1 MRLRSGVTTLMTA
14 AVAVGCLGDPDL
26 EASDAGDT
34 HLTTAERWVG
44 EPEIR
49 IGSIDDP
56 EQALGTIGHVV
67 IGPEGEL
74 FVSQPESGNIRVFNP
89 DGRLSRIIGRR
100 GQGPGE
106 FENVSYIGFKGDTL
120 FATDDG
126 SGRISYFSPDGA
138 LWRTDAW
145 LVDIGSGHRL
155 GNSAETVI
163 YLPTTP
169 HALLPDGTG
178 LAEVAG
184 VVMSRGG
191 PGRPDPV
198 RSIGPWNNPY
208 LHVDSHG
215 EVMDT
220 IVQIPERWAILTV
233 TSGAKK
239 AGFPLV
245 LGAES
250 YVKAAFPLAVAAES
264 FTAVMRDGRGV
275 VVVDWPVAT
284 GNEAATFNLR
294 LIGPSG
300 DSVFT
305 RTFEYLPVATPEE
318 MTEWLARQL
327 EQSRTNGPDASAIA
341 SVLQGSG
348 LIPGRLPP
356 VSALAVG
363 QDGSVWL
370 RRENTL
376 GDSILWNVF
385 GLHDGLVAAIQLP
398 AADSVIAARDD
409 VVVAL
414 ARDEFD
420 VPYLTRYRLNHSFP
434 RKASTGSDSIGR

>member
-1 MRLRSGVTTLMTA
+1 
-14 AVAVGCLGDPDL
+14 
-26 EASDAGDT
+26 
-34 HLTTAERWVG
+34 
-44 EPEIR
+44 
-49 IGSIDDP
+49 
-56 EQALGTIGHVV
+56 
-67 IGPEGEL
+67 
-74 FVSQPESGNIRVFNP
+74 
-89 DGRLSRIIGRR
+89 
-100 GQGPGE
+100 
-106 FENVSYIGFKGDTL
+106 
-120 FATDDG
+120 
-126 SGRISYFSPDGA
+126 
-138 LWRTDAW
+138 
-145 LVDIGSGHRL
+145 
-155 GNSAETVI
+155 
-163 YLPTTP
+163 
-169 HALLPDGTG
+169 
-178 LAEVAG
+178 
-184 VVMSRGG
+184 
-191 PGRPDPV
+191 
-198 RSIGPWNNPY
+198 
-208 LHVDSHG
+208 
-215 EVMDT
+215 
-220 IVQIPERWAILTV
+220 
-233 TSGAKK
+233 
-239 AGFPLV
+239 
-245 LGAES
+245 
-250 YVKAAFPLAVAAES
+250 
-264 FTAVMRDGRGV
+264 MRDGRGV